1 MNGTTL
7 ICASAGPMPRK
18 WCRRAAGESSTA
30 PRGESLAR
38 PRRFTKRC
46 TASSRRCFK
55 GAVLHC
61 LMRRRSAFRAPS
73 GMTGSAAHAA
83 AVIAGIS
90 ATAAAV
96 AGTPGAAAA
105 AANQDDDDDEP
116 QAGTVVVSVVKAH
129 RMVTSLRDIL
139 CVRFPKGGLT
149 VGNFFIDK
157 NVESVSATAGAERN
171 GGFDV

>member
-1 MNGTTL
+1 
-7 ICASAGPMPRK
+7 
-18 WCRRAAGESSTA
+18 
-30 PRGESLAR
+30 
-38 PRRFTKRC
+38 
-46 TASSRRCFK
+46 
-55 GAVLHC
+55 
-61 LMRRRSAFRAPS
+61 MRRRSAECAPS

-96 AGTPGAAAA
+96 AGTPGAAAAA

-149 VGNFFIDK
+149 VGNFFVDK
-157 NVESVSATAGAERN
+157 KVESVLAVAKTGRN